1 MKHSRFPV
9 FIKSRYIRSIFPL
22 FILIFIFFN
31 TELKNIDILLK
42 NPEKYFLNINFFI
55 FFAFFIYFLS
65 YFFCFNLIKYNDE
78 YLIYKLKNKK
88 ININYKNIKS
98 IEDSIVQTAY
108 GSRGIMYQQQY
119 IFNVLLPGDYKETQY
134 EFDIDNFK
142 NVRDFRK
149 LLTKAKSANP
159 DINLKRNTQSLKLK
173 EKVDHITVE
182 DFI

>member
-1 MKHSRFPV
+1 MKYSHFPV
-9 FIKSRYIRSIFPL
+9 FIKSRYIRSLFPF
-22 FILIFIFFN
+22 FILIFIFFSSD
-31 TELKNIDILLK
+31 LKNIDILLK
-42 NPEKYFLNINFFI
+42 NPSKYLLNIYFFI
-55 FFAFFIYFLS
+55 FLAFFIYFLS
-65 YFFCFNLIKYNDE
+65 YFFCFNPIKYNDV

-119 IFNVLLPGDYKETQY
+119 ILNVLLPGDYKETQF

-159 DINLKRNTQSLKLK
+159 DINLKKNVNTFKSK
-173 EKVDHITVE
+173 ENVSHISIN